1 MKRRLTQKVKN
12 VPLCAADSSDAL
24 SKLSVGKHPVGTNG
38 TTELDRRARTSA
50 AMIGLAI
57 SMGASGLLLPQQGDE
72 AIAVEPEAAAASRPS
87 MPVKP
92 GTASNSQ
99 TISLPP
105 AEHQVQK
112 GQTLRELSQTYQVK
126 PQQIA
131 ASNNIKPNAILPIG
145 EKLKIPSVNGEVG
158 REKAGETVEKLSKSY
173 GVEPTQRLSSASVS
187 EDQSKTSVNELLKAR
202 QELAL
207 DRLKTERDRLNI
219 SLAELRSEE
228 SANLSELAKVPSSL
242 SKDNEPTTSVSLPP
256 AVLKP
261 EKSVAKVSQ
270 PVVSV
275 PTSPVIIPDWSPA
288 QSSLS
293 AVESAE
299 TKGTESVVIPVPSPE
314 TAASLAVEPR
324 ATTPDNLASGEV
336 TTGNSVPQLQAP
348 LSVDRETVLVA
359 RPADVYRVQPGDT
372 IFDIARR
379 HGLSDLELIQLN
391 RLNNPNLISI
401 NQELR
406 IPQISEVP
414 VIPSIKTQAWVSQ
427 QQDPGVAVPTL
438 ASNTLPNRIRT
449 VASTEQFHNSQVALR
464 PVVAQSTIVAN
475 GQPNSTLLADNRPN
489 QSTESENNAY
499 IEQLRSDILKLR
511 KEYPQVSQTNQ
522 DNEPRNIE
530 VSTEVTP
537 AVEQLRSDILKLR
550 KEYPQ
555 GGETAQTVTPRTIE
569 VPTRETPVVDSRNN
583 RLSTSE
589 RFSSNSKLEQPTQ
602 PTSIPIAVPKA
613 AAIPEQESSASIEIE
628 VPSAS
633 VTIEEEKPQPRQL
646 VQQGPITIP
655 VPKPERQTLAAV
667 PAPTS
672 SYNPIINTPVGEM
685 VSPQLPP
692 LSPPDMYLPDSPAP
706 FNGYIWPSKGVIT
719 SGYGRRWGRMH
730 RGIDIAAPIG
740 TPVVAAAPGVV
751 VSAGWNSGG
760 YGKLVEIQ
768 HPDGSLTLYAHNN
781 RILVRRG
788 QEVAQGEQ
796 ISEMGSTG
804 RSTGPHLHFEVHPSG
819 RGAVNP
825 MAYLPRR

>member
-1 MKRRLTQKVKN
+1 LKRRLTQKVKN

-24 SKLSVGKHPVGTNG
+24 SKLSVGKHPVGTNA

-99 TISLPP
+99 SISLPP

-112 GQTLRELSQTYQVK
+112 GQTLWELSQTYQVK

-131 ASNNIKPNAILPIG
+131 VSNNIKPNAILPIG
-145 EKLKIPSVNGEVG
+145 QKLKIPSVNGEVG
-158 REKAGETVEKLSKSY
+158 REKAGETVENLSKSY
-173 GVEPTQRLSSASVS
+173 GVEPAQRLSSASVS

-207 DRLKTERDRLNI
+207 DRLKTERDRLNV

-314 TAASLAVEPR
+314 TAASLAVKPR
-324 ATTPDNLASGEV
+324 ATTPNNLASGEV
-336 TTGNSVPQLQAP
+336 TTGNNVPQLQAP
-348 LSVDRETVLVA
+348 QSVDRETVLVA

-379 HGLSDLELIQLN
+379 HGLSDLELIKLN

-406 IPQISEVP
+406 IPQNSEVP

-427 QQDPGVAVPTL
+427 QQAQGVAVPTL
-438 ASNTLPNRIRT
+438 ASSTLPNKIRA
-449 VASTEQFHNSQVALR
+449 VASTEQPYNPQVALR
-464 PVVAQSTIVAN
+464 PVVAN

-511 KEYPQVSQTNQ
+511 KEYPQISQTNQ

-613 AAIPEQESSASIEIE
+613 ADISEQENSASIEIE

-633 VTIEEEKPQPRQL
+633 ATVEEEKPQPRQL

-672 SYNPIINTPVGEM
+672 SYNPIINTPLGEM

-706 FNGYIWPSKGVIT
+706 FNGYIWPTKGVIT

-740 TPVVAAAPGVV
+740 TPVVAAAPGVI